1 MQLSNKMLDTMDA
14 FMLLSVVNMKL
25 RNEYSDLN
33 NLCNACDIDCQA
45 LQQKLHSID
54 MEYYPDSNQFR

>member
-1 MQLSNKMLDTMDA
+1 MQLSSKMLETMDA

-25 RNEYSDLN
+25 RNEYSTLN
-33 NLCNACDIDCQA
+33 SLCRSCDIDCDQ
-45 LQQKLHSID
+45 LQHKLHSID